1 MPPAGFAVSLP
12 FGDEAARSARLMVGQ
27 LLAEQGCSGQLVED
41 GRLVAH
47 ELVVNGVTHGVPD
60 AHAEIA
66 LSCRVLASH
75 VVITVLDGGQ
85 RGDVAVRAASAD
97 SLNGRGLAIVEA
109 LSERWTVDRS
119 SGTRVEAWLSR

>member
-12 FGDEAARSARLMVGQ
+12 FGDEAARAARVMVGQ
-27 LLAEQGCSGQLVED
+27 LLAQQGCPGQLVED

-47 ELVVNGVTHGVPD
+47 ELIVNGVTHGVPD

-75 VVITVLDGGQ
+75 VVISVLDGGHG
-85 RGDVAVRAASAD
+85 GDLGVRPATAD
-97 SLNGRGLAIVEA
+97 SLHGRGLAIVEA
-109 LSERWTVDRS
+109 LSDRWTVDRTA
-119 SGTRVEAWLSR
+119 GTRVEAWLPR